1 MAESALLKREVATKG
16 RGKADAASKKLRE
29 TVLEREQLTATVADL
44 QRALASQQA
53 EGSSFSCEAPPS
65 PDFGVSC
72 SGGSAEA
79 AKKPGMKRA
88 AVKFRLQCT
97 SDRWRE

>member
-16 RGKADAASKKLRE
+16 RGRADGASKKLRE

-53 EGSSFSCEAPPS
+53 EDSSFSCETAPCLLC
-65 PDFGVSC
+65 GVSC
-72 SGGSAEA
+72 SAGPAAAAGTWSGTCCCEASSA
-79 AKKPGMKRA
+79 P
-88 AVKFRLQCT
+88 RLGVA
-97 SDRWRE
+97 